1 MYEGLKALHVLA
13 AVIWVGGGFTLQVLV
28 FKATR
33 AQDVGR
39 AAAIGQDAEYV
50 GQRVF
55 FPASVAVL
63 LFGIWMV
70 VDQPAWAF
78 GQTWIVI
85 GLVVSILS
93 AAVGMAYF
101 GPESQRLGKLAAER
115 GLNDGEV
122 QHRLQ
127 RLTLI
132 SRIELLLL
140 FLVVVDMVVKPG
152 V

>member
-1 MYEGLKALHVLA
+1 MLA
-13 AVIWVGGGFTLQVLV
+13 AVIWVGGAFTLQVLL

-33 AQDVGR
+33 AGDLAR
-39 AAAIGQDAEYV
+39 SAALGQDAAYV

-55 FPASVAVL
+55 FHASVAIL
-63 LFGIWMV
+63 FFGIWMV

-85 GLVVSILS
+85 GLAVSILS

-101 GPESQRLGKLAAER
+101 GPESQRLGTMAAER
-115 GLNDGEV
+115 GLNDTEV
-122 QHRLQ
+122 QSRLK

-140 FLVVVDMVVKPG
+140 FLVVADMVAKPG